1 MNWYRE
7 LHPTR
12 EGKRKL
18 RFLTTRIDGLPL
30 FGNAKRHRNCLLIC
44 KQGIVRAGIRNGRL
58 WWDIDYAWNGCS
70 PKYYVG
76 FPPLGKWVGTP
87 DFKKV
92 RKPSLGHD
100 ILFQF
105 SSLLDISY
113 EEANHH
119 FLLWMEWEGFSLAE
133 HYYSVVDAAG
143 AAYWNKNQEGLTI
156 RYL

>member
-7 LHPTR
+7 LHPTK

-30 FGNAKRHRNCLLIC
+30 FGNAKQHRNCLLIC
-44 KQGIVRAGIRNGRL
+44 KQGIVRAGTTNGRL
-58 WWDIDYAWNGCS
+58 WWNPDYAWNGCS

-76 FPPLGKWVGTP
+76 FPPVGKWVGTP
-87 DFKKV
+87 DFEKV

-105 SSLLDISY
+105 SSLLDLSY

-119 FLLWMEWEGFSLAE
+119 FLLWMEGEDFSLSE
-133 HYYSVVDAAG
+133 HYFTVVDAAG
-143 AAYWNKNQEGLTI
+143 VHYWKKNQEGLTI

>member
-1 MNWYRE
+1 MNWHRL
-7 LHPTR
+7 LHPTK
-12 EGKRKL
+12 EGKRTM

-30 FGNAKRHRNCLLIC
+30 FGNAKRHRNCLLLC
-44 KQGIVRAGIRNGRL
+44 KQGIVRAGITNGKL
-58 WWDIDYAWNGCS
+58 WWNPDYAWNGCS

-76 FPPLGKWVGTP
+76 FPPLGKWIGTP

-113 EEANHH
+113 EEANTH
-119 FLLWMEWEGFSLAE
+119 FRIWMEDEGFSLSE
-133 HYYSVVDAAG
+133 YYYTVVDAVG
-143 AAYWNKNQEGLTI
+143 INYWNKNQEGLTI
-156 RYL
+156 QYL

>member
-7 LHPTR
+7 LHPVK

-30 FGNAKRHRNCLLIC
+30 FGNAKRHRNCLLVC
-44 KQGIVRAGIRNGRL
+44 KQGIVRAGITNGRL
-58 WWDIDYAWNGCS
+58 WWNPDYAWNGCS

-92 RKPSLGHD
+92 IKPSLGHD
-100 ILFQF
+100 IFFQF

-119 FLLWMEWEGFSLAE
+119 FLLWMEEEGFSLAE
-133 HYYSVVDAAG
+133 HYYAIVDAAG
-143 AAYWNKNQEGLTI
+143 VAYWNKNQEGLTI